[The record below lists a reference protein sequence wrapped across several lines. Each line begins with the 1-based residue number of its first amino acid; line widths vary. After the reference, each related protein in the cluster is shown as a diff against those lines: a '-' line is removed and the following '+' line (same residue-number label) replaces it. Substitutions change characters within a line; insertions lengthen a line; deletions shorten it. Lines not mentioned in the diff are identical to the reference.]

1 MDLTL
6 LIVLIIAGFLLFY
19 LIETIRSLHKEI
31 KEMKLK
37 CIKTVYN
44 DDPTIFKEN
53 TIDVSTT
60 IQENLLNILNN
71 TKNIFDKNT

>member
-6 LIVLIIAGFLLFY
+6 LIVLVVAGFLLFY

-44 DDPTIFKEN
+44 DDPSIFKEN
-53 TIDVSTT
+53 TIELSTT
-60 IQENLLNILNN
+60 IQENLLNMLYNA
-71 TKNIFDKNT
+71 KNIFDKNT